1 MTGRQLILVD
11 VESSGLDRVFDVAVE
26 IAWWNVA
33 TGEHDVF
40 VPAHDVAQVLKH
52 GDPEALRLNGY
63 RERLSTAAQDVDQS
77 CLAVLGRQLAGN
89 TMGGSNPGF
98 DHDFLARLWPVDR
111 HHRLFDI
118 ANYTAGFLGVEPTD
132 LPGLERVCELLGVR
146 NHAPHTAMG
155 DVDAVRRC
163 LIALKEWEA

>member
-1 MTGRQLILVD
+1 VTGRQLILVD
-11 VESSGLDRVFDVAVE
+11 VETSGLDRARDVAVE
-26 IAWWNVA
+26 IAWWNA
-33 TGEHDVF
+33 TTGEHDVF
-40 VPAHDVAQVLKH
+40 VPAHDVAWVLEH
-52 GDPEALRLNGY
+52 GDPEALRLNRY
-63 RERLSTAAQDVDQS
+63 HDRLSMAVQDADQS
-77 CLAVLGRQLAGN
+77 RLAVLGRQLAGN

-98 DHDFLARLWPVDR
+98 DDDFVARLWLTNR

-118 ANYTAGFLGVEPTD
+118 ANYTAGFLGVDPTD